1 MLPWHAVYCRDES
14 LLQMLGVT
22 LHFKWTLTMLVVF
35 QSLSHVQLFETPST
49 AEHQVSLSFTIS
61 RSLRKLMSI
70 ELVMPSNHLVLC
82 CPLLLYLQFF
92 PTSGSFPMSW
102 LFTSG
107 DQSIGALAS
116 VSVLPVNIQG
126 CFPLEFTGLISL
138 LFKGLFKC
146 LLQHHSSKASI
157 LQHSAFFMV
166 WLSHPYMTPGK
177 VIAVTIWIF
186 EGKAMSLLF
195 NVSRCVTTLEFTA
208 KATEGSYEFILVV

>member
-1 MLPWHAVYCRDES
+1 
-14 LLQMLGVT
+14 MLGVT
-22 LHFKWTLTMLVVF
+22 LHFKWTLTVLVVF

-70 ELVMPSNHLVLC
+70 EWVMPSNHLVLC

-146 LLQHHSSKASI
+146 LLQHHSSKALI

-166 WLSHPYMTPGK
+166 
-177 VIAVTIWIF
+177 
-186 EGKAMSLLF
+186 
-195 NVSRCVTTLEFTA
+195 
-208 KATEGSYEFILVV
+208 